1 MGSLSSK
8 YKNVKCFLCVIDVFS
23 KYACVKPLKDEK
35 IKTVLN
41 VFVEILNEPNCKPN
55 ELWID
60 QQR

>member
-8 YKNVKCFLCVIDVFS
+8 NKNVKWFLCVIDVFS

-41 VFVEILNEPNCKPN
+41 VFIEILNEPNCKPN
-55 ELWID
+55 EL
-60 QQR
+60 